1 MTNVSGQNIYMVKGD
16 SSSFHLKLKYMDE
29 TEYVPEDG
37 DKIYFSVKEDYDD
50 ENYLIEKEVED
61 MVVNIEPEDT
71 ASLEAPC
78 TLVYDVQ
85 VNFTD
90 GSIQTP
96 IKGRLFISKE
106 VKNG

>member
-78 TLVYDVQ
+78 TLVYDVE
-85 VNFTD
+85 VRFSD
-90 GSIQTP
+90 GYVQTP
-96 IKGRLFISKE
+96 IKGRLYLSEE
-106 VKNG
+106 VHN